1 MTASNRHDPV
11 SGPGLFAITP
21 DDPGDDR
28 WWITDR
34 WSLRKLAG
42 KHRRPGSLLIG
53 WAGWLLGALGAGL
66 LFVSFAGQYKY
77 IFAARQQKIASM
89 IEALM
94 LDAGMII
101 FSLLALGLARSGKP
115 ARTERV
121 LTLACA
127 AASAAMNY
135 AAADEASPRSV
146 IAYTAAPVFLAVVV
160 DRVIAVIRRHVLGD
174 EETSPWTLAGRALRR
189 AGRAAV
195 LVALYTLRFA
205 LAARETGRGLR
216 QVVLDAA
223 PLPGT
228 TPAVSAITWQPPP
241 SGTKK
246 DALLSL
252 YRQHKDYG
260 DRSRASALAAELGPR
275 VGLQP
280 GTARTYIYAELNR
293 SEITQ

>member
-1 MTASNRHDPV
+1 MTASNHYDPV
-11 SGPGLFAITP
+11 SGPGLFHITP
-21 DDPGDDR
+21 DDPDDDR
-28 WWITDR
+28 WWLTDR
-34 WSLRKLAG
+34 WSLRKLVG

-53 WAGWLLGALGAGL
+53 WAGWLLGALGTGL
-66 LFVSFAGQYKY
+66 LFVSFAAQYVY
-77 IFAARQQKIASM
+77 IFAARHQRIASV

-94 LDAGMII
+94 FDLGMII
-101 FSLLALGLARSGKP
+101 FSLLALGLARAGKP

-121 LTLACA
+121 LILACA
-127 AASAAMNY
+127 AGSAGMCY
-135 AAADEASPRSV
+135 AAADDASPRSV
-146 IAYTAAPVFLAVVV
+146 IAYTAAPIFLAVVV

-174 EETSPWTLAGRALRR
+174 EETSPWTLAGRAL
-189 AGRAAV
+189 GRAARAAG

-216 QVVLDAA
+216 QMVLDAA

-228 TPAVSAITWQPPP
+228 TPVPAITRRPPP

-252 YRQHKDYG
+252 YRQHRDYG
-260 DRSRASALAAELGPR
+260 DRSMASQLAAELGPR

-293 SEITQ
+293 SEIAQ

>member
-1 MTASNRHDPV
+1 MTASNNRDPV
-11 SGPGLFAITP
+11 CGPGLFRFTP

-28 WWITDR
+28 RWLTDR
-34 WSLRKLAG
+34 WSLSNLAG
-42 KHRRPGSLLIG
+42 KHRRPGSMLIG
-53 WAGWLLGALGAGL
+53 WAGWLLAALGAGL

-77 IFAARQQKIASM
+77 IFAARQQQVASV

-121 LTLACA
+121 LIVACA
-127 AASAAMNY
+127 AASAGMNY
-135 AAADEASPRSV
+135 AAADDASPRSV
-146 IAYTAAPVFLAVVV
+146 IAFTAAPVFLAVVV

-174 EETSPWTLAGRALRR
+174 KETSPWTLAGRALRR
-189 AGRAAV
+189 TAHAAGLA
-195 LVALYTLRFA
+195 ALYSLRFA

-223 PLPGT
+223 PLPGI
-228 TPAVSAITWQPPP
+228 PAATVPALDPPP

-252 YRQHKDYG
+252 YRRHTGYG
-260 DRSRASALAAELGPR
+260 DRSQASRLAAELGPC
-275 VGLQP
+275 VGLQS
-280 GTARTYIYAELNR
+280 GTARSYIYAELNR
-293 SEITQ
+293 TETSP

>member
-1 MTASNRHDPV
+1 MTANNHDDPV
-11 SGPGLFAITP
+11 SGPGLYAITP
-21 DDPGDDR
+21 DDPDDDR
-28 WWITDR
+28 RWVTDR
-34 WSLRKLAG
+34 WSLRKLTG
-42 KHRRPGSLLIG
+42 KHRRPGSVLIG
-53 WAGWLLGALGAGL
+53 WAGWLLAALGAGL

-101 FSLLALGLARSGKP
+101 FSLLALGLARAGKP

-121 LTLACA
+121 LILACA

-135 AAADEASPRSV
+135 AAADDASPRSV
-146 IAYTAAPVFLAVVV
+146 IAFTAAPVFLAVVV

-174 EETSPWTLAGRALRR
+174 EETSPWMLLGRALRR
-189 AGRAAV
+189 VARVGG
-195 LVALYTLRFA
+195 LVALYALRFA

-216 QVVLDAA
+216 QMVLDAA

-228 TPAVSAITWQPPP
+228 TPVPAITGQRPP

-246 DALLSL
+246 DALLLL
-252 YRQHKDYG
+252 YRQHEHYG
-260 DRSRASALAAELGPR
+260 DRSMASQLAAELGPR

-293 SEITQ
+293 SGGPQ

>member
-1 MTASNRHDPV
+1 MTTSNLRDPD
-11 SGPGLFAITP
+11 SGPGLFQITSGHLHK
-21 DDPGDDR
+21 DDDG
-28 WWITDR
+28 WHAVTG
-34 WSLRKLAG
+34 LRKLTG
-42 KHRRPGSLLIG
+42 RHQRPGSVLIG
-53 WAGWLLGALGAGL
+53 WAGWLLAALAAGL
-66 LFVSFAGQYKY
+66 LFVSFAGQYKF
-77 IFAARQQKIASM
+77 IFAARQQQIASI

-121 LTLACA
+121 LILACA

-135 AAADEASPRSV
+135 AAADDASPRSV
-146 IAYTAAPVFLAVVV
+146 IAFTAAPVFLAVVV

-174 EETSPWTLAGRALRR
+174 EETSPWTLAARALRR
-189 AGRAAV
+189 AARGAG

-228 TPAVSAITWQPPP
+228 PGSAITGQSPP

-246 DALLSL
+246 EALLGL
-252 YRQHKDYG
+252 YRQHQGYG
-260 DRSRASALAAELGPR
+260 DRSQASQLAAELGPR

-293 SEITQ
+293 SEATS

>member
-1 MTASNRHDPV
+1 MTIHNHDP
-11 SGPGLFAITP
+11 GPGLFRITP

-28 WWITDR
+28 RWLTDR
-34 WSLRKLAG
+34 RSLRKLAG

-53 WAGWLLGALGAGL
+53 WAGWLLAALGVGL

-77 IFAARQQKIASM
+77 LFAARQQQVASV

-121 LTLACA
+121 LIVACA
-127 AASAAMNY
+127 AASAGMNY
-135 AAADEASPRSV
+135 AAADDASPRSV
-146 IAYTAAPVFLAVVV
+146 IAFTAAPVFLAVVV

-174 EETSPWTLAGRALRR
+174 EETSPWMLAGRALRR
-189 AGRAAV
+189 AARAAG
-195 LVALYTLRFA
+195 LAALYTLRFA
-205 LAARETGRGLR
+205 LAARQTGRGLR

-223 PLPGT
+223 PLPGVPAT
-228 TPAVSAITWQPPP
+228 VPAVGPPR

-246 DALLSL
+246 DALLQL
-252 YRQHKDYG
+252 YRQHQHYG
-260 DRSRASALAAELGPR
+260 DRSQASRLAAELGPQA
-275 VGLQP
+275 GLQP
-280 GTARTYIYAELNR
+280 GTARSYIYAELNR
-293 SEITQ
+293 TEITP